1 MLLHTERFIRWSNL
15 DIKRTKFAAF
25 YERVRGGNRWY
36 KAKLDKLPSFTIMQ
50 APIRLYDRH
59 ETYPY
64 LGHKL
69 NIAGDWE
76 EQVTEFCQEYI
87 HRITLIDSAPLPV
100 HIKIEAIKQI
110 ALAKI
115 QHLFHNVHISQQNLT
130 TMNNKTV
137 NLVRKWL

>member
-1 MLLHTERFIRWSNL
+1 MTG
-15 DIKRTKFAAF
+15 IK
-25 YERVRGGNRWY
+25 
-36 KAKLDKLPSFTIMQ
+36 
-50 APIRLYDRH
+50 
-59 ETYPY
+59 TYPY
-64 LGHKL
+64 FGHKL
-69 NIAGDWE
+69 NIAGDWK

-87 HRITLIDSAPLPV
+87 HRITLIDSAPFPV
-100 HIKIEAIKQI
+100 HLKIEAIKQI